1 VTFTLTSL
9 VKTNGKDQIESFL
22 QKLGSNWDK
31 KLEDQLDISW
41 PKKRQRI

>member
-22 QKLGSNWDK
+22 QKLGSN
-31 KLEDQLDISW
+31 
-41 PKKRQRI
+41 